1 MLFGQTD
8 QLHRKDGCS
17 LPVSIE
23 CTSWQRASVSA
34 SLTLEA
40 ACVIPLFFCAVLA
53 LLYLADV
60 SALQVRLLNG
70 IRETGRSM
78 AIAAA
83 VREFGEEES
92 MGMAGTIVS
101 TATAS
106 HSIRKCTKNTVYN
119 VLDGDISL
127 IGSSFLEDEM
137 IDLKVSGKLKLPV
150 PFLNL
155 KSIRFWQRGYI
166 RAWTGRCP
174 DDTSGTGE
182 GNSTKETVYVTVSG
196 SVYHKD
202 LSCGHLK
209 LSIRQVSQAEV
220 KNLRSKDGSKYYACS
235 CYKKNASG
243 SNDPGGRNVKALH
256 KMWRVKK
263 W

>member
-60 SALQVRLLNG
+60 SALQVRLLDG
-70 IRETGRSM
+70 IRGNW
-78 AIAAA
+78 A
-83 VREFGEEES
+83 VPWQSLPQCGDLEKKKS

-243 SNDPGGRNVKALH
+243 KCLH
-256 KMWRVKK
+256 YGAGKPVSQ
-263 W
+263 